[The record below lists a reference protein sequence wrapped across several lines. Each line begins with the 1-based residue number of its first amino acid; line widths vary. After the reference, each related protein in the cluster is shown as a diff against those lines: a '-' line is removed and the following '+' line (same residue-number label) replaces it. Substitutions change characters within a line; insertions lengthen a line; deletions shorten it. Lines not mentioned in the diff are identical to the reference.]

1 MIQINGLKKKY
12 KDFTLDL
19 TLDLPKG
26 RVSGLV
32 GKNGAGKSTTL
43 KAVLGLIQTDE
54 GSVKVF
60 GKDAFNLTSEEKQQ
74 LGVALSD
81 SSFSGYLTVDAVKN
95 ILKNMYHSFDEEKFL
110 DLSEKMKLPLNKQI
124 KEFSTGMKAKLKV
137 IAALCH
143 KAKLLIMD
151 EPTSGLDV
159 EARNEVLD
167 ILREYLAQ
175 DDEVSLLISSHISS
189 DLEGLCDDIYL
200 IDEGRLLLHEQT
212 DELLDK
218 YGVIKADD
226 ESFEKLEKD
235 HILAYKKE
243 KFGYSLFTDEKEYY
257 RENYPDLII
266 ENGNI
271 DDLILI
277 MTGGKKK

>member
-43 KAVLGLIQTDE
+43 KAILGLIQTDE

-60 GKDAFNLTSEEKQQ
+60 G
-74 LGVALSD
+74 
-81 SSFSGYLTVDAVKN
+81 
-95 ILKNMYHSFDEEKFL
+95 NMYHSFDEEKFL

-218 YGVIKADD
+218 YGVITHPGLQKRKVRLFAVYRR
-226 ESFEKLEKD
+226 KG
-235 HILAYKKE
+235 ILQ
-243 KFGYSLFTDEKEYY
+243 
-257 RENYPDLII
+257 RELS
-266 ENGNI
+266 
-271 DDLILI
+271 
-277 MTGGKKK
+277 

>member
-43 KAVLGLIQTDE
+43 KAILGLIQTDE

-60 GKDAFNLTSEEKQQ
+60 GKDAFNLTNEEKQQ

-95 ILKNMYHSFDEEKFL
+95 ILKNMYHSFDEDKFL
-110 DLSEKMKLPLNKQI
+110 NLSEKMKLPLNKQI

>member
-43 KAVLGLIQTDE
+43 KAILGLIQTDE

-218 YGVIKADD
+218 YGVIKVDD

>member
-43 KAVLGLIQTDE
+43 KAILGLIQTDE

-81 SSFSGYLTVDAVKN
+81 SSFSGYLTVDAVKS

-226 ESFEKLEKD
+226 ETFEKLEKD

>member
-43 KAVLGLIQTDE
+43 KEILGLIQTDE

-200 IDEGRLLLHEQT
+200 IDEGRLLIHEQT

-226 ESFEKLEKD
+226 ETFEKLEKD

>member
-43 KAVLGLIQTDE
+43 KAILGLIQTDE

-60 GKDAFNLTSEEKQQ
+60 GKDAFNLTNEEKQQ

-218 YGVIKADD
+218 YGVIKAD
-226 ESFEKLEKD
+226 EETFEKLEKD

>member
-43 KAVLGLIQTDE
+43 KAILGLIQTDE

-60 GKDAFNLTSEEKQQ
+60 GKDAFSLTSEDKQQ

-95 ILKNMYHSFDEEKFL
+95 ILKNMYHSFDEDKFL
-110 DLSEKMKLPLNKQI
+110 NLSEKMKLPLNKQI

-175 DDEVSLLISSHISS
+175 DDEASLLISSHISS

-243 KFGYSLFTDEKEYY
+243 KFGYSLFTDKKEYY

>member
-43 KAVLGLIQTDE
+43 KAILGLIQTDE

-218 YGVIKADD
+218 YGVIKAD
-226 ESFEKLEKD
+226 EETFEKLEKD

>member
-43 KAVLGLIQTDE
+43 KAILGLIQTDE

-60 GKDAFNLTSEEKQQ
+60 GKDAFNLTNEEKQQ

-218 YGVIKADD
+218 YGVIKVN
-226 ESFEKLEKD
+226 EETFEKLEKD

>member
-43 KAVLGLIQTDE
+43 KAILGLIQTDE

-60 GKDAFNLTSEEKQQ
+60 GKDAFNLTSKDKQQ

-200 IDEGRLLLHEQT
+200 IDEGRVLLHEQT

-218 YGVIKADD
+218 YGVIKVDN

-257 RENYPDLII
+257 KENHPDLII

-277 MTGGKKK
+277 MTGGNKK

>member
-43 KAVLGLIQTDE
+43 KAILGLIQTDE

-60 GKDAFNLTSEEKQQ
+60 GKDAFNLTNEEKQQ

-200 IDEGRLLLHEQT
+200 IDEGRVLLHEQT

-218 YGVIKADD
+218 YGVIKVDN

-257 RENYPDLII
+257 KENHPDLII

-277 MTGGKKK
+277 MTGGNKK

>member
-12 KDFTLDL
+12 KGFSLDISF
-19 TLDLPKG
+19 DLPEG

-43 KAVLGLIQTDE
+43 KAILGLIKTDG

-60 GKDAFNLTSEEKQQ
+60 GKDAIRLDAEDKQKM
-74 LGVALSD
+74 GIALSD
-81 SSFSGYLTVDAVKN
+81 SAFSGYLTVDQIKN
-95 ILKNMYHSFDEEKFL
+95 ILKNMYRSFDEDVFE
-110 DLSEKMKLPLNKQI
+110 DLCKKMDLPLNKATR
-124 KEFSTGMKAKLKV
+124 EFSTGMKAKLRV

-143 KAKLLIMD
+143 KAKLLVMD

-167 ILREYLAQ
+167 ILREYLAK
-175 DDEVSLLISSHISS
+175 DEEASLLISSHISS

-212 DELLDK
+212 DQLLDK
-218 YGVIKADD
+218 YGVIKTDD
-226 ESFEKLEKD
+226 AVFEKLDKD

-243 KFGYSLFTDEKEYY
+243 EFGYSLFTDEKEYY
-257 RENYPDLII
+257 KENYPDLII

>member
-43 KAVLGLIQTDE
+43 KAILGLIQTDE

-143 KAKLLIMD
+143 KGKLLIMD

-226 ESFEKLEKD
+226 ETFEKLEKD

-257 RENYPDLII
+257 KENHPDLII

>member
-43 KAVLGLIQTDE
+43 KAILGLIQTDE

-95 ILKNMYHSFDEEKFL
+95 ILKNMYHSFDEDKFL
-110 DLSEKMKLPLNKQI
+110 NLSEKMKLPLNKQI

>member
-1 MIQINGLKKKY
+1 MIQINGIKKKY
-12 KDFTLDL
+12 KDFSLDL
-19 TLDLPKG
+19 SFDLPKG

-43 KAVLGLIQTDE
+43 KAILGLIQTDE

-60 GKDAFNLTSEEKQQ
+60 GKDAFSLTSEDKQQ

-218 YGVIKADD
+218 YGVIKAD
-226 ESFEKLEKD
+226 EETFEKLEKD

-277 MTGGKKK
+277 MTGGNKK

>member
-43 KAVLGLIQTDE
+43 KAILGLIQTDE

-226 ESFEKLEKD
+226 ETFEKLEKD

-257 RENYPDLII
+257 RENYPDLIV

>member
-12 KDFTLDL
+12 KGFSLDISF
-19 TLDLPKG
+19 DLPEG

-43 KAVLGLIQTDE
+43 KAILGLIKTDG

-60 GKDAFNLTSEEKQQ
+60 GKDAVRLDAEDRQKM
-74 LGVALSD
+74 GVALSD
-81 SSFSGYLTVDAVKN
+81 SAFSGYLTVNQIKN
-95 ILKNMYHSFDEEKFL
+95 ILKNMYRSFDEDVFE
-110 DLSEKMKLPLNKQI
+110 DLCKKMDLPLNKATR
-124 KEFSTGMKAKLKV
+124 EFSTGMKAKLRV

-143 KAKLLIMD
+143 KAKLLVMD

-167 ILREYLAQ
+167 ILREYLAK
-175 DDEVSLLISSHISS
+175 DEEASLLISSHISS

-212 DELLDK
+212 DQLLDK
-218 YGVIKADD
+218 YGVIKTDD
-226 ESFEKLEKD
+226 AVFEKLDKD

-243 KFGYSLFTDEKEYY
+243 KFGYSAFTDEKEYY
-257 RENYPDLII
+257 KENYPDLII

>member
-43 KAVLGLIQTDE
+43 KAILGLIQTDE

-226 ESFEKLEKD
+226 ETFEKLEKD

>member
-43 KAVLGLIQTDE
+43 KAILGLIQTDE

-60 GKDAFNLTSEEKQQ
+60 GKDAFSLTSEDKQQ

-200 IDEGRLLLHEQT
+200 IDEGRLLLLEQT

-226 ESFEKLEKD
+226 ETFEKLEKD

>member
-12 KDFTLDL
+12 KDFTLNL

-43 KAVLGLIQTDE
+43 KAILGLIQTDE

>member
-43 KAVLGLIQTDE
+43 KAILGLIQTDE

-95 ILKNMYHSFDEEKFL
+95 ILKNMYRSFDEEKFL

>member
-43 KAVLGLIQTDE
+43 KAILGLIQTDE

-95 ILKNMYHSFDEEKFL
+95 ILKNMYHSFDEDKFL
-110 DLSEKMKLPLNKQI
+110 NLSEKMKLPLNKQI

-137 IAALCH
+137 IAALSH

-226 ESFEKLEKD
+226 ETFEKLEKD

>member
-43 KAVLGLIQTDE
+43 KAILGLIQTDE

-60 GKDAFNLTSEEKQQ
+60 GKDAFNLTNEEKQQ

-95 ILKNMYHSFDEEKFL
+95 ILKNMYRSFDEEKFL

>member
-43 KAVLGLIQTDE
+43 KAILGLIQTDE

-60 GKDAFNLTSEEKQQ
+60 GKDAFSLTSEDKQQ

-95 ILKNMYHSFDEEKFL
+95 ILKNMYRSFDEEKFL

-226 ESFEKLEKD
+226 ETFEKLEKD

>member
-19 TLDLPKG
+19 TLDLPEG

-43 KAVLGLIQTDE
+43 KAILGLIQTDE

-60 GKDAFNLTSEEKQQ
+60 GKDAFSLTSEDKQQ

>member
-12 KDFTLDL
+12 KDFSLDISF
-19 TLDLPKG
+19 DLPEG

-43 KAVLGLIQTDE
+43 KAILGLIKTDG

-60 GKDAFNLTSEEKQQ
+60 GKDAVRLDAEDRQKM
-74 LGVALSD
+74 GVALSD

>member
-43 KAVLGLIQTDE
+43 KAILGLIQTDE

-81 SSFSGYLTVDAVKN
+81 SSFSGYLTVDAVKS
-95 ILKNMYHSFDEEKFL
+95 ILENMYHSFDEDKFL
-110 DLSEKMKLPLNKQI
+110 NLSEKMKLPLNKQI

-226 ESFEKLEKD
+226 ETFEKLEKD

>member
-12 KDFTLDL
+12 KDFTLNL

-43 KAVLGLIQTDE
+43 KAILGLIQTDE

-137 IAALCH
+137 IAALSH

-257 RENYPDLII
+257 RENYPDLIV

>member
-19 TLDLPKG
+19 TLHLPKG

-43 KAVLGLIQTDE
+43 KAILGLIQTDE

-218 YGVIKADD
+218 YGVIKAD
-226 ESFEKLEKD
+226 EETFEKLEKD

-243 KFGYSLFTDEKEYY
+243 EFGYSLFTDEKEYY

>member
-43 KAVLGLIQTDE
+43 KAILGLIQTDE

-110 DLSEKMKLPLNKQI
+110 DLNEKMKLPLNKQI

>member
-1 MIQINGLKKKY
+1 LKKKY

-43 KAVLGLIQTDE
+43 KAILGLIQTDE

-95 ILKNMYHSFDEEKFL
+95 ILKNMYHSFDEDKFL
-110 DLSEKMKLPLNKQI
+110 NLSEKMKLPLNKQI

-218 YGVIKADD
+218 YGVIKAD
-226 ESFEKLEKD
+226 EETFEKLEKD